1 MIEFAT
7 LILAF
12 LKAIPSIERLY
23 VKTIELYFAQIDV
36 ADQNSVNKNSKK
48 RDALL
53 ASLKIQGL
61 SDDQKNEIRRMLYDI
76 SRR

>member
-1 MIEFAT
+1 MIELAT
-7 LILAF
+7 LILAV

-36 ADQNSVNKNSKK
+36 ADQNAVNKNAKK

-53 ASLKIQGL
+53 SSLKLQGL
-61 SDDQKNEIRRMLYDI
+61 SDEQKNQIRRMLYDI
-76 SRR
+76 SRN

>member
-36 ADQNSVNKNSKK
+36 ADQNSVNKNAKK

-53 ASLKIQGL
+53 SSLKLQGL
-61 SDDQKNEIRRMLYDI
+61 SDEQKNQIRRMLYDI
-76 SRR
+76 SRN